1 MQYHAE
7 CIFPNLIHVVESEV
21 DTAIKDYCLN
31 KKLQDPTGVFLSNCG
46 GWQSE
51 AEAEGVI
58 TDKLYELIQPI
69 QQHFT
74 RKLEI
79 ANSWININPTGSF
92 NNKHFHPQCD
102 LAGVYYVD
110 VPENSGDLVFE
121 SPQSFHCYSEIESYT
136 PAIKEEWGQ
145 HLERSIT
152 PMKGLLIMFP
162 SYLTHGVLP
171 NQSKEDRISISFN
184 TRVIG

>member
-31 KKLQDPTGVFLSNCG
+31 KKLQDPTGVLLSNCG
-46 GWQSE
+46 GWQSASE
-51 AEAEGVI
+51 TESII

-69 QQHFT
+69 QQSFT
-74 RKLEI
+74 KHLQVI
-79 ANSWININPTGSF
+79 NSWININPTGSF

-121 SPQSFHCYSEIESYT
+121 SPQAFHCFGELDSYTSEI
-136 PAIKEEWGQ
+136 KEAWGQ

-152 PMKGLLIMFP
+152 PMNGLLIVFP
-162 SYLTHGVLP
+162 SYISHGVKV

-184 TRVIG
+184 IRVIG